1 LLVLRRKHYFSPYWI
16 AVIHTAL
23 NDPLEALKWLETA
36 NAEHCSWFVFA
47 HEDPKFAVLRSDARF
62 QRLLEAGR
70 VVHN

>member
-1 LLVLRRKHYFSPYWI
+1 VLRRKHYFSPYWI

-70 VVHN
+70 VVHK